1 MSTQINLEQELA
13 MFTFIFDSIYSGSMV
28 TDADGYITHFNKLY
42 GEFLG
47 LKPEEQ
53 IGKHCTEVIE
63 NTRMHIVAKTG
74 KPEINVKQRINGR
87 DMVVQ
92 RIPIRK
98 DGKIIGVFGQVTFE
112 DVKDVKRLAEKLSLF
127 ENKVEFYEKQLMAL
141 RSTKFTMNSLIG
153 ISNTFT
159 SLKNEAL
166 KASATKYP
174 VLITGE
180 TGTGKELFAHAIHD
194 SSKRRLQPFIKI
206 NCAAI
211 PKDLLES
218 ELFGYDR
225 GAFTGANTSGKP
237 GKFELA
243 HKGTIFLD
251 EIGDLPMEI
260 QPKLLRVLEEKEIER
275 IGGTS
280 RIKVDFRLITA
291 TNQNIED
298 MLRNGQFRKDL
309 FYRISVIPINIPPL
323 RERRE
328 DILYLT
334 HSLLQNIAQ
343 DLGVLGIKIDLKA
356 EEALK
361 NYDWPGNV
369 RELSNVLE
377 RVSSSLTGDTI
388 HLCDLPFYFYNSHK
402 TLNSSGRSSLKAV
415 QKKAEREAILY
426 ALESTNYNKARA
438 AKLLE
443 IHRTLLYK
451 KMKKYDIHVAT
462 NTKPKL

>member
-153 ISNTFT
+153 ISNAFT

-323 RERRE
+323 RERKG
-328 DILYLT
+328 DIIYLT

>member
-153 ISNTFT
+153 ISNAFT

-166 KASATKYP
+166 KAAATKYP

>member
-112 DVKDVKRLAEKLSLF
+112 DVKDVKRLAEKLSLV

-153 ISNTFT
+153 ISNAFT

>member
-166 KASATKYP
+166 KAAATKYP

-323 RERRE
+323 RERRG
-328 DILYLT
+328 DIIYLT

>member
-1 MSTQINLEQELA
+1 
-13 MFTFIFDSIYSGSMV
+13 
-28 TDADGYITHFNKLY
+28 
-42 GEFLG
+42 
-47 LKPEEQ
+47 
-53 IGKHCTEVIE
+53 
-63 NTRMHIVAKTG
+63 MHIVAKTG

-92 RIPIRK
+92 RIPIKK
-98 DGKIIGVFGQVTFE
+98 DGDVIGVFGQVTFE

-153 ISNTFT
+153 ISNAFT
-159 SLKNEAL
+159 SLKNEAQ
-166 KASATKYP
+166 KAAATKYP

-225 GAFTGANTSGKP
+225 GAFTGANISGKP

-323 RERRE
+323 REQRE
-328 DILYLT
+328 DIIYLT

-377 RVSSSLTGDTI
+377 RVSSSLNGDTI
-388 HLCDLPFYFYNSHK
+388 HLCDLPFYFYNRHK
-402 TLNSSGRSSLKAV
+402 TSTSPEHSSLKDV
-415 QKKAEREAILY
+415 QKKAEKEAILY
-426 ALESTNYNKARA
+426 ALESTNYNKVHT
-438 AKLLE
+438 AKILG

-451 KMKKYDIHVAT
+451 KMKKHDIHVAT